1 MLIRLLSLI
10 VLLAWNTVVGQ
21 TLPGIKVAGSLI
33 DSVTAKPIA
42 LATVTL
48 FERSKKIAATTT
60 NSSGNF
66 LINDI
71 SPGSYI
77 VELSCEGY
85 RLKTL
90 PLKLSFEKPVFNL
103 GSIYLITIGQQ
114 LRTVTVTGQKALVE
128 DKGDRLVYNAE
139 KDISN
144 AGGTAADVLRK
155 VPTLTV
161 DLNGNV
167 QMRGNSNIKVLIN
180 GKLST
185 MMARNLADALR
196 QMPAQII
203 KSVEVITSPGA
214 KYDAEGAAGVIN
226 IITKKGY
233 DGFNGSVSTT
243 VGNFNQGLGTTLNL
257 KKKKIGFSLSANG
270 YSNRNIRDN
279 REVRTTLVNGLPI
292 NILQQNSTA
301 DNNRAGGYGE
311 LGFDYDPDSSNHINF
326 AANIWGTNGPYNNT
340 QYNLL
345 TDIQG
350 RELQAFR
357 NESHFK
363 NPFGNGQL
371 DLGYTKTFKKADQ
384 EFSFLT
390 QFSRMPDN
398 YFYSTERYMQ
408 DVLFFKDR
416 STNYSRN
423 KEYTLQA
430 DYVHPISIKRSKDTT
445 DVKIEVGLKA
455 IIRDIGSEYH
465 VEQSLNGLSEMLPDP
480 SQSNDLKYTQKVY
493 SGYTSLRINNKHKWG
508 LNAGARLEH
517 TEISGN
523 FFTTGTRLDNQYNNL
538 IPSVTLSKGIQSHT
552 LKVSYTQRIT
562 RPLIW
567 YLNPWVNKSDPK
579 NIQTGTPTLQPEL
592 NHAVE
597 LAHSISNN
605 KGLSVNTAIYTRITN
620 NALEYLSTVDSMGIS
635 ISKPENIAQR
645 KAVGVNINVS
655 SKPNKN
661 WALNGSG
668 DLRYVDLRSQALQQH
683 NSGLSWNMNVNSTY
697 TLPKSYSIET
707 SGGIGSGWIS
717 LQQTT
722 RSLYYWYGFSGKR
735 QFWNK
740 KGSLTF
746 NFDNPFNRGVWQKSI
761 QQAPTFT
768 AENRYFYVGRSAR
781 LTFEWRFGQINTDGV
796 KQGKKIKNDD
806 SGR

>member
-21 TLPGIKVAGSLI
+21 TLPGIKVTGYVT
-33 DSVTAKPIA
+33 DSVTAKPVT

-180 GKLST
+180 GKPST

-722 RSLYYWYGFSGKR
+722 RSLSYWYGFSGKR

>member
-10 VLLAWNTVVGQ
+10 VLLAWNTVAGQ
-21 TLPGIKVAGSLI
+21 TLPGIKVTGYVA
-33 DSVTAKPIA
+33 DSVTAKPVA

-48 FERSKKIAATTT
+48 LERSKKVAATTT
-60 NSSGNF
+60 DSTGNF

-71 SPGSYI
+71 GPGSYTL
-77 VELSCEGY
+77 ELSYVGY

-90 PLKLSFEKPVFNL
+90 ALKLSLQKKVLNIGAINL
-103 GSIYLITIGQQ
+103 VSINQQ
-114 LRTVTVTGQKALVE
+114 LKTITVIGQKALVE

-180 GKLST
+180 GKPST

-196 QMPAQII
+196 QMPAQVI

-311 LGFDYDPDSSNHINF
+311 MGFDYDPDSSNHINF
-326 AANIWGTNGPYNNT
+326 AANVWGTNGPYNNT

-363 NPFGNGQL
+363 NLFGNGQL
-371 DLGYTKTFKKADQ
+371 DLGYTKTFKKADK

-423 KEYTLQA
+423 KEYSLQA
-430 DYVHPISIKRSKDTT
+430 DYVHPISIRRTKDTT

-465 VEQSLNGLSEMLPDP
+465 VEQSLNGHSEMLPDP

-493 SGYTSLRINNKHKWG
+493 SGYTSLRFNNKHKWS

-517 TEISGN
+517 TEISGD
-523 FFTTGTRLDNQYNNL
+523 FFTTGTRLNNQYNNL

-567 YLNPWVNKSDPK
+567 YLNP
-579 NIQTGTPTLQPEL
+579 
-592 NHAVE
+592 
-597 LAHSISNN
+597 
-605 KGLSVNTAIYTRITN
+605 
-620 NALEYLSTVDSMGIS
+620 
-635 ISKPENIAQR
+635 
-645 KAVGVNINVS
+645 
-655 SKPNKN
+655 
-661 WALNGSG
+661 
-668 DLRYVDLRSQALQQH
+668 
-683 NSGLSWNMNVNSTY
+683 
-697 TLPKSYSIET
+697 
-707 SGGIGSGWIS
+707 
-717 LQQTT
+717 
-722 RSLYYWYGFSGKR
+722 
-735 QFWNK
+735 
-740 KGSLTF
+740 
-746 NFDNPFNRGVWQKSI
+746 
-761 QQAPTFT
+761 
-768 AENRYFYVGRSAR
+768 
-781 LTFEWRFGQINTDGV
+781 
-796 KQGKKIKNDD
+796 
-806 SGR
+806 